1 MIFELL
7 RSLMAG
13 AAPRDV
19 IPGMIFTVIVVL
31 FSLSLH
37 ETAHGWIACKLGDKT
52 AKYMGRLTLDPR
64 KHLDPIGTVCMLLFG
79 FGWAKPVPVNTRYFK
94 KPRRDMA
101 LTAAAGPASNLLLSF
116 ASLLVFRIIIAV
128 SNPAAA
134 FFYSG
139 FSVESIMTMAPSVG
153 HKILAVTSQ
162 LFYYSHILN
171 LYLAMFN
178 LIPIP
183 PLDGS
188 RILFIFLPDKIY
200 FGLMKYER
208 IISLVLLILLFSR
221 FFRSIFNFVCSFIS
235 LGMDSLIGLIP
246 GI

>member
-1 MIFELL
+1 MIYSLI

-37 ETAHGWIACKLGDKT
+37 ETSHGWMACKLGDKT
-52 AKYMGRLTLDPR
+52 AKYMGRLTLDPK

-79 FGWAKPVPVNTRYFK
+79 FGWAKPVPVNSRYFK

-101 LTAAAGPASNLLLSF
+101 LTAAAGPVSNLLLSF
-116 ASLLVFRIIIAV
+116 LSCLVFWIILAF
-128 SNPAAA
+128 SDSAAA
-134 FFYSG
+134 FFYYG
-139 FSVESIMTMAPSVG
+139 FAGDAIMNASVWQKV
-153 HKILAVTSQ
+153 LALIAQ

-171 LYLAMFN
+171 LYLAIFN

-188 RILFIFLPDKIY
+188 RILFIFLPDRVY

-208 IISLVLLILLFSR
+208 IISIVLFALLWMGFFSR
-221 FFRSIFNFVCSFIS
+221 FLSNICGYIS
-235 LGMDSLIGLIP
+235 YGMTFLIHLIP
-246 GI
+246 GL

>member
-1 MIFELL
+1 MIYSLI

-37 ETAHGWIACKLGDKT
+37 ETAHGWMACKLGDKT

-79 FGWAKPVPVNTRYFK
+79 FGWAKPVPVNSRYFK

-101 LTAAAGPASNLLLSF
+101 LTAAAGPVSNLLLSF
-116 ASLLVFRIIIAV
+116 LSLFLLQIICACRGFSWEAEGMYFNGDLIMALSFGQKLLSLL
-128 SNPAAA
+128 
-134 FFYSG
+134 
-139 FSVESIMTMAPSVG
+139 
-153 HKILAVTSQ
+153 SQ
-162 LFYYSHILN
+162 FLYYSHFLN
-171 LYLAMFN
+171 LYLAIFN

-188 RILFIFLPDKIY
+188 RILFIFLPDKVY

-208 IISLVLLILLFSR
+208 IISIVLFALLWMGFFSR
-221 FFRSIFNFVCSFIS
+221 ILTNISNYVSDGMSF
-235 LGMDSLIGLIP
+235 LIHLIP
-246 GI
+246 GL